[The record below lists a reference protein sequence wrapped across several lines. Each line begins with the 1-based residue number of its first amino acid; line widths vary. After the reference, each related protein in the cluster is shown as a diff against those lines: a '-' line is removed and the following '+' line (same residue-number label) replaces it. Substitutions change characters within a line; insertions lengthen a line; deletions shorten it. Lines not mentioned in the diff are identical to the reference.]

1 MSLNQEAIVGLAED
15 LIANGKR
22 YDQNIFGDKTDCGT
36 TCCLAGLVR
45 LRKIGII
52 KFNREL
58 KEFNKSGL
66 STGFGDRCIEDGC
79 LLLDIPVEKGDDG
92 EGGETTRTPAI
103 FDIVDFWPY
112 DLAIEYE
119 EAKNDARRVTVAIKA
134 LQRLL
139 PDGYIDLEEDVV
151 HTDLS
156 AQLEKISLLGT
167 GKKGNKGE

>member
-15 LIANGKR
+15 LITNVKR
-22 YDQNIFGDKTDCGT
+22 YDQDIFGNKTDCGT

-58 KEFNKSGL
+58 KDFKERGF

-79 LLLDIPVEKGDDG
+79 SLLNLPLEQEDDG
-92 EGGETTRTPAI
+92 EGGETIRTPAI
-103 FDIVDFWPY
+103 FEIADFWPY
-112 DLAIEYE
+112 DLATEYLE
-119 EAKNDARRVTVAIKA
+119 SENDAQRVTVAIKA

-139 PDGYIDLEEDVV
+139 PDGDIDAEDVV

-167 GKKGNKGE
+167 GKK